1 MRDDEIERRRLQEY
15 IFGLEQIQEQAEDLA
30 AEHRELEKSTNL
42 LFAVLGGTVHGIVL
56 VKNRRFV
63 WFNQALSSILGWSH
77 DEIVGKSTEII
88 FPSREEFERMGDL
101 IYPDL
106 PAKGFINYEYDYV
119 HKDGHMVPCLVTGR
133 PLNEDDSSEGFVFSF
148 TDFTA
153 RKQAEQALA
162 ESEEKYRLVVE
173 NANESIFVIQD
184 GMIRFANR
192 TVLETLGYSEAEL
205 GSKPFLDFIHP
216 DDRVM
221 ATERYQRRLK
231 GQPVPQAYSVRL
243 VNKAGDTWW
252 GYVRMITID
261 WKGRPATLVFGTD
274 VTDLKRAQSENMAKS
289 EFLANM
295 SHELRTPLNAIIGF
309 SEVLQDKTFGD
320 LTDKQEKYVSYV
332 LNSGRHL
339 LELINE
345 ILDLSKVESGKIQ
358 LHLGPVILRR
368 VLARS
373 IMMVREK
380 AKKHRISL
388 HLGIDETLQD
398 QAIQADEVK
407 LSQIMFN
414 LISNAAKFTPDGG
427 IVEVT
432 AATDGHY
439 VTVKVADNGVGL
451 SPNDIERIFG
461 AFEQV
466 ETSYSRRRRGTGLG
480 LTLTR
485 NLVQLHGGRIRA
497 ESKGLG
503 RGSTFTFTIP
513 YMKADQAPVD
523 EEAGYPFSGITREQ
537 SSESLEDSWVNF
549 QSGLIRDQMT
559 KLWNRTAIIDILKRE
574 LARSRRQNTPLGV
587 MVLRIDQLERIIDR
601 FGSVTGETLLAE
613 TAQIIVSRIRPYD
626 SAGRYT
632 GEELIVVA
640 PGCGPDQ
647 AERAAERLRRVIEDH
662 PMDAD
667 GWKANVT
674 LSIGV
679 CGIDSQMAPEAD
691 LVIRT
696 AADALNRARKA
707 GGNRTERSPLP
718 EE

>member
-1 MRDDEIERRRLQEY
+1 MRDDEIERRKLQEY
-15 IFGLEQIQEQAEDLA
+15 IFGLEQIQDQAEDLVA
-30 AEHRELEKSTNL
+30 KHKELESSRNL
-42 LFAVLGGTVHGIVL
+42 LFAILRGTLHGIVL
-56 VKNRRFV
+56 VKNRKFV

-88 FPSREEFERMGDL
+88 FPTREEFERMGDL

-106 PAKGFINYEYDYV
+106 PAKGFINYEYDYL
-119 HKDGHMVPCLVTGR
+119 HKDGHLVPCLVTGR
-133 PLNEDDSSEGFVFSF
+133 LLNEEDLSEGVVFSV

-153 RKQAEQALA
+153 RKRAEQALA

-173 NANESIFVIQD
+173 NANEAIFVIQD

-192 TVLETLGYSEAEL
+192 MVLETLGYSEAEL

-216 DDRVM
+216 DDRAM

-231 GQPVPQAYSVRL
+231 GQAVPQAYSLRIVDKL
-243 VNKAGDTWW
+243 GDNWW
-252 GYVRMITID
+252 GYLRMISID

-274 VTDLKRAQSENMAKS
+274 VTDLKRAQSENIAKS

-320 LTDKQEKYVSYV
+320 LTEKQEKYVTYV

-373 IMMVREK
+373 LMMVREK
-380 AKKHRISL
+380 AKKHRIAL
-388 HLGIDETLQD
+388 HLGIDEALQD
-398 QAIQADEVK
+398 KAVQADEVK

-414 LISNAAKFTPDGG
+414 LVSNAAKFTPDGG
-427 IVEVT
+427 AVEVT
-432 AATDGHY
+432 AAVDDQY
-439 VTVKVADNGVGL
+439 VTIKIADNGVGL
-451 SPNDIERIFG
+451 KPDDLERIFG

-503 RGSTFTFTIP
+503 KGSTFTFTIP
-513 YMKADQAPVD
+513 YIRAEPSPVY
-523 EEAGYPFSGITREQ
+523 EEAGYPFSQTTQEQ

-549 QSGLIRDQMT
+549 QSGLIRDQIT
-559 KLWNRTAIIDILKRE
+559 GLWNRSAIIDILKRE
-574 LARSRRQNTPLGV
+574 LVRSRRQNTPLGV
-587 MVLRIDQLERIIDR
+587 MVIRMDNLERIVDQ
-601 FGSVTGETLLAE
+601 FGNVTGEALLAE
-613 TAQIIVSRIRPYD
+613 AAQYIVSGIRPYD

-632 GEELIVVA
+632 GEGFVVVT
-640 PGCGPDQ
+640 PGCGLDQ
-647 AERAAERLRRVIEDH
+647 AERAAERLRRSIADH
-662 PMDAD
+662 PLDAD
-667 GWKANVT
+667 GWKATVT
-674 LSIGV
+674 VSIGV
-679 CGIDSQMAPEAD
+679 CAVETQVAPESD
-691 LVIRT
+691 LVIR
-696 AADALNRARKA
+696 AATEALDRARAA
-707 GGNRTERSPLP
+707 GGNRTERSPLL
-718 EE
+718 ED